1 MALVSYIRKRYG
13 HFWTPL
19 THNVNMSVGKILDIE
34 SQIELWLW
42 RINTPLI
49 VISFGI

>member
-1 MALVSYIRKRYG
+1 MALVSYITKRYG

-19 THNVNMSVGKILDIE
+19 TNNANMSVGKILDIE
-34 SQIELWLW
+34 SQIELLLW